1 MYDVSGDVFRFV
13 ETNTAVFVQEVR
25 MNKPVG
31 TITPPQEANVRKSR
45 FSFSS
50 KQARDLG
57 DSMMDH
63 YVALAQKKAKTK

>member
-1 MYDVSGDVFRFV
+1 MYEISDDAYRFI
-13 ETNTAVFVQEVR
+13 ETNTAVFVQEVN

-31 TITPPQEANVRKSR
+31 TITPPKEANVRKSR